1 MRTVYVTEALAVQ
14 ESNTNGIKY
23 KLQDILFVKESVVM
37 KLSEYQDQVVCNAF
51 LTAIVKDLY
60 RKQQITLPTLS
71 KLMNEIQKEDLKKE
85 GAA

>member
-1 MRTVYVTEALAVQ
+1 MAGLEVQ
-14 ESNTNGIKY
+14 ESNTNGIRY
-23 KLQDILFVKESVVM
+23 KLQDILFVKESAVM
-37 KLSEYQDQVVCNAF
+37 KLNEYQDQIVCNAF

>member
-14 ESNTNGIKY
+14 ESNTNGIRY

-37 KLSEYQDQVVCNAF
+37 KLNEYQDQIVCNAL
-51 LTAIVKDLY
+51 LTAIVKNLY
-60 RKQQITLPTLS
+60 RKQQITLPTLN
-71 KLMNEIQKEDLKKE
+71 KLIKEIQKEDLKKE

>member
-1 MRTVYVTEALAVQ
+1 MADSEVQ
-14 ESNTNGIKY
+14 ESNTNGIRY
-23 KLQDILFVKESVVM
+23 KLQDILFVKESAVM
-37 KLSEYQDQVVCNAF
+37 KLNEYQDQIVCNAF